1 MGLEALTMMLAL
13 FLFSK
18 ISYSSC
24 FNVINRFTFVFSLVF
39 NLKANISYFHVVIVR
54 GQGYT

>member
-1 MGLEALTMMLAL
+1 MGLEAPTMMLAL
-13 FLFSK
+13 LFSK